1 MLAAAHLLHRHERNG
16 SRHHVR
22 FVAALAE
29 PFVLVVCPRDQFP
42 MGLQVD
48 PRTGHL
54 FGNVSG
60 RLRRFDASTLVE
72 MG

>member
-29 PFVLVVCPRDQFP
+29 PFVLVVCPRDGSLWASRWTRGQGTCSATFLDGFA
-42 MGLQVD
+42 GLTR
-48 PRTGHL
+48 PPW
-54 FGNVSG
+54 
-60 RLRRFDASTLVE
+60 
-72 MG
+72 